1 MDAATRYKL
10 IALPNLLPPPTLFKL
25 LILCRQ
31 LCAKKGYYAYVMWLY
46 CFMVFWAK
54 CGMDGWWSAK
64 NTHYMY
70 VFAKKLRCQQEQSS
84 QKVCIWRQ
92 LGQESW
98 KSSVLDFLLYEVFFL
113 LTFVISFLSETM
125 ASPQ

>member
-46 CFMVFWAK
+46 CFMVF
-54 CGMDGWWSAK
+54 
-64 NTHYMY
+64 
-70 VFAKKLRCQQEQSS
+70 
-84 QKVCIWRQ
+84 
-92 LGQESW
+92 
-98 KSSVLDFLLYEVFFL
+98 
-113 LTFVISFLSETM
+113 
-125 ASPQ
+125 